1 MKAFG
6 RKFRQ
11 LREER
16 NFTIRDIQDYF
27 GFEAPQAIYK
37 WQAGKSLPSTDNL
50 LALSI
55 LFGVPMEEF
64 LVYRKIELKNIPRD
78 NSRGVFLFPCFSCR
92 RNRPVRADAER
103 RREPRQWLLNIISL
117 SSFVSSIF

>member
-1 MKAFG
+1 MARFFFPSIDMKAFG

-16 NFTIRDIQDYF
+16 NYTVKDIQEYF

-37 WQAGKSLPSTDNL
+37 WQSGQSLPSTDNL

-55 LFGVPMEEF
+55 LFEVPMEEF
-64 LVYRKIELKNIPRD
+64 LVYRKIELKKYPRGE
-78 NSRGVFLFPCFSCR
+78 SRGVFLIR
-92 RNRPVRADAER
+92 RSGLPAV
-103 RREPRQWLLNIISL
+103 
-117 SSFVSSIF
+117 